1 MPRPLPPSLA
11 LIVEDLELD
20 QPEVVTSEMLAELV
34 ARHSLGS
41 PTKVVAARLRERGW
55 LLATGSRGVWE
66 FAPGA
71 HAGPYGH
78 GDPTLPLQA
87 VLASRPGLP
96 AALSLNT
103 AAWALGYA
111 DRVPA
116 RLDVAVPRLTRVPKS
131 LAVNTNVTTYD
142 PRLDLVRAKGAPTH
156 RSESILVHLASTPAA
171 VRSWSAVLEWLP
183 DLAADLSA
191 ERLDVELRARPTAV
205 RVRAGYLLSG
215 LRPDLAEPLHTDA
228 GAPVRFGPRSAKVRR
243 HDPTW
248 RVLDALLQVNPTSLK
263 EVTPT

>member
-11 LIVEDLELD
+11 PIVEELELE
-20 QPEVVTSEMLAELV
+20 QPKIVTSDKLAEIV
-34 ARHSLGS
+34 ADQGLRTPS
-41 PTKVVAARLRERGW
+41 KIVAARLRERGW
-55 LLATGSRGVWE
+55 LLATGTKGVWE

-78 GDPTLPLQA
+78 GDPTTPLQA
-87 VLASRPGLP
+87 VLAAHRGLP

-111 DRVPA
+111 DRVPS
-116 RLDVAVPRLTRVPKS
+116 RLDVAVPRLNMAPKS
-131 LAVNTNVTTYD
+131 LVAGAHVTAYE
-142 PRLDLVRAKGAPTH
+142 PRLSLVKAKGAPTH
-156 RSESILVHLASTPAA
+156 RSESIVVHMATTPTV

-191 ERLDVELRARPTAV
+191 ERLDVELRARPIAV

-215 LRPDLAEPLHTDA
+215 LRPDLAEPLRVHV
-228 GAPVRFGPRSAKVRR
+228 GAPVRFGPRTAKVRR
-243 HDPTW
+243 HDSTW
-248 RVLDALLQVNPTSLK
+248 RVLDAVLPTNPRNLE
-263 EVTPT
+263 EVTPS